1 MILSQGQSKE
11 QTMEKGQIHTMKN
24 VSGPFFGIDD
34 LIQDDLF
41 CQLQLFANYFPQRF
55 FQKLGF

>member
-1 MILSQGQSKE
+1 MKMGR
-11 QTMEKGQIHTMKN
+11 IHTMKN
-24 VSGPFFGIDD
+24 VSGPFFGIND